1 MVLRVRNT
9 MSKMLEEF
17 EPLVPGKVGMYVC
30 GPTVYSYFHIG
41 NARPFIV
48 FDVIRRYLLFKGY
61 EVTFVQNITD
71 VDDKLIKQSLA
82 ENKPVSEIAEI
93 YTKAYLEDLEKLG
106 VMPATHNPKA
116 SESID
121 WIINLIK
128 RLEDKG
134 FTYNVE
140 HPTAGG
146 VYFRIEKFEEYTK
159 LSHKDFSKM
168 MLGASGR
175 IDESLTE
182 KLENPFDFALWKFKK
197 EEHEP
202 AWESPWGEGRP
213 GWHIE
218 CSAMSMTLLGD
229 SFDIHGGGEDLIF
242 PHHENEIAQ
251 AEGASGKPFV
261 KYWLHNGYIKMGE
274 EKMSKSVGNVRQVR
288 EILADGYTGQD
299 LRFFMLQAHYRGPIT
314 FTQEILDEAKTG
326 RRRLLNAYKALSETF
341 VKAEDAEDADDAL
354 MKSVLTLREQFIADM
369 DDDFNTVGALGKMF
383 ELVTLSNKY
392 IADSR
397 IISRAMLEE
406 IKKAFDEFA
415 QIFGLVLT
423 EKVSRVLTED
433 EQKLLDARA
442 KARADKNWA
451 ESDRLRDE
459 LQKRGINVK
468 DSKDGQTHTFS
479 RP

>member
-1 MVLRVRNT
+1 MKVRNT

-17 EPLVPGKVGMYVC
+17 ESLVPGKVGMYVC

-82 ENKPVSEIAEI
+82 ENKPVSEIAKI
-93 YTKAYLEDLEKLG
+93 YTDAYFEDLSTLG
-106 VMPATHNPKA
+106 VLPATHNPKA
-116 SESID
+116 SESIE
-121 WIINLIK
+121 WIIKLIK
-128 RLEDKG
+128 RLEDNG
-134 FTYNVE
+134 FTYIVE
-140 HPTAGG
+140 HPSAGG

-175 IDESLTE
+175 IDESLTD
-182 KLENPFDFALWKFKK
+182 KLENPFDFAVWKFKK

-218 CSAMSMTLLGD
+218 CSAMSMKLLGD

-251 AEGASGKPFV
+251 AEAATGKPFV

-326 RRRLLNAYKALSETF
+326 RRRVLNAYKTLGEAYAKSDE
-341 VKAEDAEDADDAL
+341 AEGVDDAL
-354 MKSVLTLREQFIADM
+354 IQDVLRLREQFLADM
-369 DDDFNTVGALGKMF
+369 DDDFNTVGALGRMF

-392 IADSR
+392 IADADV
-397 IISRAMLEE
+397 ISRALLVE
-406 IKKAFDEFA
+406 IKKAFDDFA

-423 EKVSRVLTED
+423 EEVLRVLTEE

-442 KARADKNWA
+442 KARVDKNWA

-459 LQKRGINVK
+459 LKNLGIIVK
-468 DSKDGQTHTFS
+468 DSKDGQTHTFD